1 MWRKYAKIVIFV
13 FLEQRCSNCVLKL
26 RFVHFYKMHINR
38 EQVRC
43 AKIISACV
51 NARHMDTRHVF
62 LIWHILMTLYF
73 GDTDLVDNELCWQKM
88 HLKDTSNYAVNLK
101 FHYCAWQ
108 TRQILI
114 ISRAAIR
121 WSFVHQSTANTFQIS
136 KQFNQSFLRPFWNFC
151 LFSVS
156 IHLNRMVEKYGPK
169 YGPNMVQWTVFD
181 LIFHLILPSERITQN
196 CI

>member
-1 MWRKYAKIVIFV
+1 MYWQKRKIHALKGEMWRKYAKIVIFV

-114 ISRAAIR
+114 IARGHTLIICTSKYSEYFSDI
-121 WSFVHQSTANTFQIS
+121 NTI
-136 KQFNQSFLRPFWNFC
+136 
-151 LFSVS
+151 
-156 IHLNRMVEKYGPK
+156 
-169 YGPNMVQWTVFD
+169 
-181 LIFHLILPSERITQN
+181 
-196 CI
+196 

>member
-1 MWRKYAKIVIFV
+1 
-13 FLEQRCSNCVLKL
+13 
-26 RFVHFYKMHINR
+26 MHINR

-62 LIWHILMTLYF
+62 LIRHYWWHCILVTRIWLTMNF
-73 GDTDLVDNELCWQKM
+73 VDKKCIW
-88 HLKDTSNYAVNLK
+88 KDTSNYAVNMK

-121 WSFVHQSTANTFQIS
+121 WSFADQSTTNTFQIS
-136 KQFNQSFLRPFWNFC
+136 KQFNQSFLRPFFKKIMVRVHHVIRKK
-151 LFSVS
+151 SK
-156 IHLNRMVEKYGPK
+156 IHFF
-169 YGPNMVQWTVFD
+169 FD
-181 LIFHLILPSERITQN
+181 KNWSL
-196 CI
+196 